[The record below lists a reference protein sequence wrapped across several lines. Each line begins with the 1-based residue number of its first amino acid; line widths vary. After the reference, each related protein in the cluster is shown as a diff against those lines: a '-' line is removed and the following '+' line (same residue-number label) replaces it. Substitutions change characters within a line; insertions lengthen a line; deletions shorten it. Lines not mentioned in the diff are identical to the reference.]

1 MRVTI
6 DLMKKSTQVIDL
18 SNVINPRVG
27 DDDLQLPLHIGYG
40 DNLFD
45 MRGKDVEFLSND
57 PNKKNIYI
65 AGTCNTNTPG
75 DNLYIGDLTF
85 RFPAGTFQAD
95 GTYDPDKTM
104 FRIVD
109 KETQKVISS
118 VNVKITVMRNNIEF
132 DFDPDKS
139 SYDSRAETMLQDF
152 HDKGQAMLDEIKD
165 LNNRAKSN
173 VSGDTATTAKEA
185 KQQANTN
192 ASNISDMQNE
202 IVGARGRFADM
213 AGREDAQDTAISQ
226 KEDRNN
232 ANANYVALK
241 QKDAQQDALIANK
254 ANQDFVT
261 NYLSQMNLQP
271 EAFENEAGLKAKYP
285 NGNAGI
291 MVTADTGHKWLW
303 IKGAWKDCGI
313 YQSAGIDDQR
323 LESFNRDSYSGN
335 LIDNALLANTDLWQI
350 ARSDQK
356 EPVYSCDD
364 HTLALSCSDS
374 QYPAPDK
381 QVETYADY
389 KVIPIGEAS
398 IISFGANTRISGIDF
413 SKSDYATLEA
423 TFFSD
428 QDKVIASESIPVPN
442 EQDGNFHE
450 LVLTKEIPDAAT
462 KVRLAVCLYGN
473 GRLEVKQ
480 PSAYFQQSLMP
491 SNQIDSLKRL
501 QNTHSNLLVS
511 QPPYTWQAITAMLGK
526 VSYSEMYQGKTVTAI
541 DGTNSSDYNLISSE
555 LLPVTAGTKLSL
567 SVVAKVQGKCAV
579 EIYQYD
585 SGGANIKENNL
596 QYALLKSTK
605 FKKTYFNGIQLAANT
620 TSIRIHVVTYPG
632 SVLAVQEIKACIG
645 NAVSDS
651 VLESSYQS
659 QYQDN
664 ALAHYPVSSWQ
675 PSLTSTDEASVDY
688 DVTYQGRPTTK
699 LAVTELNTSY
709 HSLIS
714 PAIPVHEGDKASL
727 KVIAKAS
734 FERWNGT
741 GSTAF
746 AEIKQMVGSEVRNTH
761 IAQILFNNSGDFE
774 TYTLDNVA
782 IEPDTTAVS
791 VDFGCYNCA
800 TINVAKVE
808 LKINGVFD
816 DNLEVQH
823 WDPWNPYCSYSNGVA
838 KIETA
843 GLTNSDFSFLQSNPI
858 PVDSSKSLD
867 IHVET
872 DANEDGIRFLEVHE
886 ITSIFDTLS
895 NTTDYYFNN
904 SSSRDIKKIA
914 LNPETKY
921 VVLRLVVQGNGKLT
935 VHNLHIQYSKD
946 EVSPAGSM
954 VSTTSYDLPH
964 LTLHIKTGITSNYK
978 VAPFA
983 FEDGERKVTGYL
995 QFAIQGDSSALYDK
1009 KNLKIKCFSD
1019 KDCTKKLKW
1028 KPKASWK
1035 ADSKFNI
1042 KANWID
1048 ATQARNLVN
1057 SKLVRDAISVT
1068 PIADSKVAKQLYATQ
1083 FLGQM
1088 EGFPIELYFDDGYY
1102 GLMTFNTKKGET
1114 VYGLDDDQSEAIT
1127 LETPQSNLDSA
1138 DATVDGKNYATVKND
1153 AANDV
1158 LKANFTKFLSFLNTA
1173 NDADFKAQVA
1183 SYIDIKSVITLY
1195 LFGVWSHEWDFT
1207 NKSEILLTYNNGQS
1221 YYMMPYDL
1229 DSTWGL
1235 YWQGQSLNEADDP
1248 AAPYGSTNSNKL
1260 LARIYDN
1267 FKPEIKAQ
1275 WENLRTSV
1283 WSNTQA
1289 IKAFHSF
1296 INSIPQAAY
1305 ERNAKRW
1312 PGIPSQSITDYEQI
1326 QNSILNRSQEVDN
1339 WIAKF

>member
-1 MRVTI
+1 MPVQVSQVTHNNNAHFYRIAI
-6 DLMKKSTQVIDL
+6 DIAKEGTEVWDL
-18 SNVINPRVG
+18 TPYFKGRVG
-27 DDDLQLPLHIGYG
+27 DDNFGLQIVWYYQGRLLDVTNKTPYIKGNVGHYS
-40 DNLFD
+40 FD
-45 MRGKDVEFLSND
+45 D
-57 PNKKNIYI
+57 KKNLQMAADADVVISHGNPNDCQANGQVTYYFPQQMFPTDGVFKGFI
-65 AGTCNTNTPG
+65 GLEDENQNLTGVDIWFRVLPG
-75 DNLYIGDLTF
+75 VAQMGRACDFYVDIL
-85 RFPAGTFQAD
+85 
-95 GTYDPDKTM
+95 DKTIAN
-104 FRIVD
+104 F
-109 KETQKVISS
+109 KE
-118 VNVKITVMRNNIEF
+118 KIRQQSI
-132 DFDPDKS
+132 DFDT
-139 SYDSRAETMLQDF
+139 ALQQELQ
-152 HDKGQAMLDEIKD
+152 KEKD
-165 LNNRAKSN
+165 LIQQKLDAA
-173 VSGDTATTAKEA
+173 GDAIDEDKAALKKLSVA
-185 KQQANTN
+185 
-192 ASNISDMQNE
+192 
-202 IVGARGRFADM
+202 VGAIQEQIDAGNVVTRAQHYADY
-213 AGREDAQDTAISQ
+213 A
-226 KEDRNN
+226 K
-232 ANANYVALK
+232 
-241 QKDAQQDALIANK
+241 
-254 ANQDFVT
+254 
-261 NYLSQMNLQP
+261 LSDSIDSHLSTLTQSL
-271 EAFENEAGLKAKYP
+271 ETVENEVALKAKYP
-285 NGNAGI
+285 NGNPNLVI
-291 MVTADTGHKWLW
+291 TADNEHKWLYVDS
-303 IKGAWKDCGI
+303 AWKDLGI
-313 YQSAGIDDQR
+313 YSGASIDDQR
-323 LESFNRDSYSGN
+323 LESFTHDSYSGN
-335 LIDNALLANTDLWQI
+335 LIDNALFANTDLWQI
-350 ARSDQK
+350 SRSDLK
-356 EPVYSCDD
+356 DPVYSCDD

-381 QVETYADY
+381 QVETYANY
-389 KVIPIGEAS
+389 KVIPIEGAS

-423 TFFSD
+423 TFFSG
-428 QDKVIASESIPVPN
+428 QGKVIASESMPVPN
-442 EQDGNFHE
+442 EQDGDFHKR
-450 LVLTKEIPDAAT
+450 VLTKEIPDTAT

-473 GRLEVKQ
+473 GRLEIKQ

-491 SNQIDSLKRL
+491 SDQIDSLKRL

-511 QPPYTWQAITAMLGK
+511 QPPYTWQAITTKLGK
-526 VSYSEMYQGKTVTAI
+526 VSYSEMYQGKTVTTI

-585 SGGANIKENNL
+585 SSGANIKENNL

-620 TSIRIHVVTYPG
+620 TSIRIHAVTYPG
-632 SVLAVQEIKACIG
+632 ATLAVQEVKACIG

-675 PSLTSTDEASVDY
+675 PSAVSAGQASVDY
-688 DVTYQGRPTTK
+688 DVTYQGHPTTK
-699 LAVTELNTSY
+699 LAITELNTSY

-714 PAIPVHEGDKASL
+714 PAIPVHEGDKVSL

-734 FERWNGT
+734 FDRWNGT

-746 AEIKQMVGSEVRNTH
+746 AEVKQMIGGEVRNTH
-761 IAQILFNNSGDFE
+761 IAQILFNNSSDFE
-774 TYTLDNVA
+774 TYTLNNIA

-791 VDFGCYNCA
+791 IDFGCYDCA
-800 TINVAKVE
+800 TINVAKAE
-808 LKINGVFD
+808 LKINGAFD

-823 WDPWNPYCSYSNGVA
+823 WDPWNSYCSYSNGVA

-843 GLTNSDFSFLQSNPI
+843 GLTNNDFNFLQSNPI

-872 DANEDGIRFLEVHE
+872 DANEAGIRFLEVHE
-886 ITSIFDTLS
+886 VTSIFDTLS
-895 NTTDYYFNN
+895 NTTGYFFNK

-946 EVSPAGSM
+946 EVSSAGSTI
-954 VSTTSYDLPH
+954 STTSHDLPH

-978 VAPFA
+978 VAPFT

-1057 SKLVRDAISVT
+1057 SKLVHDAISVT
-1068 PIADSKVAKQLYATQ
+1068 PIADSKVAERLYSTQ

-1102 GLMTFNTKKGET
+1102 GLMTFNTKKDET

-1127 LETPQSNLDSA
+1127 LENPQSNLDSA
-1138 DATVDGKNYATVKND
+1138 NATVDGKNYATVKSDTASD
-1153 AANDV
+1153 A

-1173 NDADFKAQVA
+1173 NDADFKAQIA

-1195 LFGVWSHEWDFT
+1195 LFGIWSHEWDFT

-1235 YWQGQSLNEADDP
+1235 YWQGESLNEADDP
-1248 AAPYGSTNSNKL
+1248 AAPYGSTNTNKL
-1260 LARIYDN
+1260 LTRIYDN

-1275 WENLRTSV
+1275 WKDLRANV
-1283 WSNTQA
+1283 WDNA
-1289 IKAFHSF
+1289 KVIKTFHDF
-1296 INSIPQAAY
+1296 INTIPQASY
-1305 ERNAKRW
+1305 ERNAQRW

-1326 QNSILNRSQEVDN
+1326 QASILTRSQMIDN
-1339 WIAKF
+1339 WIDKL